1 MANKQLVNSVV
12 LNIEKDNPH
21 INIDLSIPI
30 KMNSEDLKKV
40 KGTKDVDLGMIDF
53 SDKTSNLIREVGEEI
68 RKELLAKIK

>member
-12 LNIEKDNPH
+12 LNIEEDNPH